1 MSWVLVRSPTWW
13 HDAVLASQGGTTIG
27 ARTAFRRRLRTL
39 GLVELVLLSLLLV
52 PAALAETAT
61 ATLSVST
68 SIVDLGEQVTVSG
81 SLSAD
86 PGCIADRAITL
97 QWRLADSSGFAT
109 VATGVTAQDGS
120 FTFDQAQPHT
130 GRYRATFPETG
141 TCLASTTNEALV
153 RVRALVDAALVAG
166 STEAGACVEVAASLQ
181 PARPGQ
187 LVDLQLRGKDG
198 WRTIERLALDPASQA
213 LAEPC
218 FTFDDVGVVR
228 LRVRWIAQDNL
239 NETSSSPALG
249 FEVTEPPWMV
259 AIEDAI
265 GTRRVSVA
273 VGEDDALLYQRAAT
287 TPRIPASNEKLLLSM
302 TMYDTF
308 GADFRM
314 RTSVAASGAKASGVV
329 RNVWILGQGDPGVTS
344 VTIAALAR
352 KVVDAGVTR
361 VRGRVLGSTAYFRR
375 DWDAPGWNDVARDYV
390 NRPTALVFE
399 RNERADPERLA
410 AKALTAELRALG
422 VRVDGRP
429 GAGKPPDGLET
440 LGSVASAPLQRLLTK
455 MLRPSDNFIAEML
468 GKRLGAE
475 ARGLPGTIAKG
486 AASIEAWT
494 DGNGTDFTLNDN
506 SGLSYANRVTAEG
519 IVRLLWLAEDRP
531 WGPDLRRALPTGGQ
545 GTLRHRL
552 RGIDVRA
559 KTGTLDEASALSG
572 WVKAR
577 PGTWVEF
584 SILSFGLSKST
595 ASAIEDR
602 IVVVLQNQLD

>member
-1 MSWVLVRSPTWW
+1 MTWVLVRSRAGW
-13 HDAVLASQGGTTIG
+13 HDAVLASQGGTTVR

-39 GLVELVLLSLLLV
+39 ALVELVLLSLLLV

-61 ATLSVST
+61 ASLSVSA
-68 SIVDLGEQVTVSG
+68 SIVDLDEQVTVSG
-81 SLSAD
+81 SLGAD
-86 PGCIADRAITL
+86 PGCTAGRPVTL
-97 QWRLADSSGFAT
+97 QWRPADSPGFAN

-120 FTFDQAQPHT
+120 FAFEQAQPHT
-130 GRYRATFPETG
+130 GHYRATFPETG
-141 TCLASTTNEALV
+141 SCLASTTNEALV

-166 STEAGACVEVAASLQ
+166 STEAGDCVEVAASLE

-187 LVDLQLRGKDG
+187 LVDLQRRRKDG
-198 WRTIERLALDPASQA
+198 WRLVQRLELDAASQA

-228 LRVRWIAQDNL
+228 LRVRWVAQDPL
-239 NETSSSPALG
+239 NETSASPVLG
-249 FEVTEPPWMV
+249 FEVTESPWMA
-259 AIEDAI
+259 AIEEAI

-273 VGEDDALLYQRAAT
+273 VGEDDALLFHRAAT
-287 TPRIPASNEKLLLSM
+287 TPRIPASNEKLLLAM

-308 GADFRM
+308 GGDFRV
-314 RTSVAASGAKASGVV
+314 RTSVAASGAKASGAV
-329 RNVWILGQGDPGVTS
+329 RNLWILGRGDPGVTS
-344 VTIAALAR
+344 ATIGALAR
-352 KVVDAGVTR
+352 KVVDAGVTH
-361 VRGRVLGSTAYFRR
+361 VRGRVFGSTGYFRR

-399 RNERADPERLA
+399 RNEGADPERLA
-410 AKALTAELRALG
+410 AKTLTAKLRALG
-422 VRVDGRP
+422 VGVDGRP
-429 GAGKPPDGLET
+429 GAGRPPTGLET
-440 LGSVASAPLQRLLTK
+440 LASVASAPLQRLLTK
-455 MLRPSDNFIAEML
+455 MLRPSDNFIAETL

-475 ARGLPGTIAKG
+475 VRGLPGTIAKG

-506 SGLSYANRVTAEG
+506 SGLSYANRVTADG

-552 RGIDVRA
+552 RGVDVRA
-559 KTGTLDEASALSG
+559 KTGTLDEVSALSG
-572 WVKAR
+572 WVKAGS
-577 PGTWVEF
+577 GTWVEF
-584 SILSFGLSKST
+584 SILSFGMSKST

>member
-1 MSWVLVRSPTWW
+1 LSAAAADGTMPCSHLR
-13 HDAVLASQGGTTIG
+13 GETTIR
-27 ARTAFRRRLRTL
+27 ARTAFRKRLRTL
-39 GLVELVLLSLLLV
+39 ALVELMLLSLLLV

-61 ATLSVST
+61 ATLSVSA

-81 SLSAD
+81 SLGAD
-86 PGCIADRAITL
+86 PGCIADRPITL
-97 QWRLADSSGFAT
+97 EWRPADSSGFAN
-109 VATGVTAQDGS
+109 VATGVTAGDGS
-120 FTFDQAQPHT
+120 FTFEHAQPHS

-141 TCLASTTNEALV
+141 TCLASTTNEPLV

-166 STEAGACVEVAASLQ
+166 PTEAGACLEVAASLQ

-187 LVDLQLRGKDG
+187 LVDLQRRGQDG
-198 WRTIERLALDPASQA
+198 WRTIEQLELDPASRA

-228 LRVRWIAQDNL
+228 LRVRWVAQDNL
-239 NETSSSPALG
+239 NETSSSLVLA
-249 FEVTEPPWMV
+249 FQVTESPWMV

-265 GTRRVSVA
+265 GRRRVSVA
-273 VGEDDALLYQRAAT
+273 VGEDDTLLYQRGAT
-287 TPRIPASNEKLLLSM
+287 RPRIPASNEKLLLSM
-302 TMYDTF
+302 TMYDTL
-308 GADFRM
+308 GADFRI
-314 RTSVAASGAKASGVV
+314 RTSVAASGAKASGAV
-329 RNVWILGQGDPGVTS
+329 RNLWILGRGDPGVTS
-344 VTIAALAR
+344 ATIATLAR

-361 VRGRVLGSTAYFRR
+361 VRGRVFGSTAYFRR

-399 RNERADPERLA
+399 RNEGADPERLA
-410 AKALTAELRALG
+410 AEALTAKLRGLG

-429 GAGKPPDGLET
+429 GAGRPPDEPGT
-440 LGSVASAPLQRLLTK
+440 LASVESVPLQRLLTK
-455 MLRPSDNFIAEML
+455 MLRPSDNFIAETL

-475 ARGLPGTIAKG
+475 TRGPPGTIAKG

-552 RGIDVRA
+552 RGVDVRA
-559 KTGTLDEASALSG
+559 KTGTLDEVSALSG
-572 WVKAR
+572 WVKAGT
-577 PGTWVEF
+577 GTWVEF
-584 SILSFGLSKST
+584 SILSFGMSKST

-602 IVVVLQNQLD
+602 IVMILRDQLD

>member
-1 MSWVLVRSPTWW
+1 
-13 HDAVLASQGGTTIG
+13 VLASQGGTTIRT
-27 ARTAFRRRLRTL
+27 RTAYRRRLRTL

-61 ATLSVST
+61 ATLSVSA

-81 SLSAD
+81 SLGAD
-86 PGCIADRAITL
+86 PGCIAGRPTTL
-97 QWRLADSSGFAT
+97 QWRPADSSGFAN
-109 VATGVTAQDGS
+109 VATGVTAPDGS
-120 FTFDQAQPHT
+120 FTFEYAQPHT

-141 TCLASTTNEALV
+141 TCLAATTNEALV
-153 RVRALVDAALVAG
+153 RVWAMVDAGLVAG

-187 LVDLQLRGKDG
+187 LVDLQRRTHDG
-198 WRTIERLALDPASQA
+198 WRTIEQLELDPASRA
-213 LAEPC
+213 LAAPC

-228 LRVRWIAQDNL
+228 LRVRWIAQDAL
-239 NETSSSPALG
+239 NETSSSPVLG
-249 FEVTEPPWMV
+249 LQVTEPPWMV

-265 GTRRVSVA
+265 GSRRVSVA
-273 VGEDDALLYQRAAT
+273 VGEDDVLLYHRAAT

-308 GADFRM
+308 GADFRI

-329 RNVWILGQGDPGVTS
+329 RNLWILGRGDPGVTS
-344 VTIAALAR
+344 ATVAALAR
-352 KVVDAGVTR
+352 KVVDAGLTR
-361 VRGRVLGSTAYFRR
+361 VRGRVFGSTAYFRR
-375 DWDAPGWNDVARDYV
+375 DWDAPGWNDVSRDYV

-399 RNERADPERLA
+399 RNDGADPERLA
-410 AKALTAELRALG
+410 AKALTAKLRGLG

-429 GAGKPPDGLET
+429 GVGRPPDGLET
-440 LGSVASAPLQRLLTK
+440 LAFVESAPLQRQLTK
-455 MLRPSDNFIAEML
+455 MLRPSDNFIAETL
-468 GKRLGAE
+468 GKGLGAE
-475 ARGLPGTIAKG
+475 AVGVPGTIAKG

-494 DGNGTDFTLNDN
+494 DGNGTDFTLNDS

-552 RGIDVRA
+552 RGVDVRA
-559 KTGTLDEASALSG
+559 KTGSLDEVSALSG
-572 WVKAR
+572 WVKAGT
-577 PGTWVEF
+577 GTWVEF
-584 SILSFGLSKST
+584 SILSLGMTKST

-602 IVVVLQNQLD
+602 IVVVLQNQFG